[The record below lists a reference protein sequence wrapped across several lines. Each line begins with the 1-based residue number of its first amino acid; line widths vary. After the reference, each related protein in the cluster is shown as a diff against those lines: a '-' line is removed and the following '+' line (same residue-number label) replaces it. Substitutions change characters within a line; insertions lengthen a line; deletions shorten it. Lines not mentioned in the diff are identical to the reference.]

1 MNGDLKDFEKISD
14 FVSNC
19 YGNEL
24 NKNEEETNDENTN
37 SSNSYSNSSNN
48 DSMDNE
54 FALANLSKDE
64 QIAIL
69 RSKIQQLE
77 IVCNDLRSELNQTK
91 CESMNNCGLQNGLKS
106 RLTELDNSMLEM
118 KSEQL
123 NLQLSNQH
131 LLKEKEKCI
140 SLLDLQVAEINKLKA
155 ELIARDET
163 IDKMK
168 LEMNSLL
175 KTDLLKKQMKN
186 IADIE
191 EIQEKESVLSGL
203 IANRKLCIIDS
214 KLSGAKKTDATFIVN
229 KNKQQQQQQPT
240 VHTAASTAKPIMTDE
255 ETTAL
260 RDTLN
265 QLRHNFKPSHPSLFL
280 IDTLEER
287 ILAISERSNTNLA
300 DSEIE
305 IMNFVSAKSN
315 NTVPVPNS
323 IGLITSSTSSINS
336 SSSTPSNSSSLASS
350 SANSPVLSTIN
361 QFQTNIRYKR
371 L

>member
-1 MNGDLKDFEKISD
+1 MIGDLKDFEKTSD
-14 FVSNC
+14 LVGIG

-24 NKNEEETNDENTN
+24 NKSEETNDENN
-37 SSNSYSNSSNN
+37 SSSNSFTNSNSN
-48 DSMDNE
+48 DSIDNE
-54 FALANLSKDE
+54 FALANLTKDE
-64 QIAIL
+64 QITIL

-77 IVCNDLRSELNQTK
+77 IVCNDLRSELNHTK
-91 CESMNNCGLQNGLKS
+91 SESMNNYGAQSGLKS
-106 RLTELDNSMLEM
+106 RLNELDNSMLEM
-118 KSEQL
+118 KNEQI
-123 NLQLSNQH
+123 NLQLNNQQ
-131 LLKEKEKCI
+131 LIKEKDKFI
-140 SLLDLQVAEINKLKA
+140 SLLDLQGVEINNLKS
-155 ELIARDET
+155 ELVNRDEI

-175 KTDLLKKQMKN
+175 KTDLLKKQIKN

-229 KNKQQQQQQPT
+229 KNKHPI
-240 VHTAASTAKPIMTDE
+240 VHSATSTAKAIITEE
-255 ETTAL
+255 ETVAL
-260 RDTLN
+260 RETLN

-280 IDTLEER
+280 IDSLEQR

-305 IMNFVSAKSN
+305 IMNFISSKSN
-315 NTVPVPNS
+315 NAIPMPNS

-336 SSSTPSNSSSLASS
+336 SSSNSSNSSSLASS

-361 QFQTNIRYKR
+361 QFQSNIRLAYF
-371 L
+371 LF